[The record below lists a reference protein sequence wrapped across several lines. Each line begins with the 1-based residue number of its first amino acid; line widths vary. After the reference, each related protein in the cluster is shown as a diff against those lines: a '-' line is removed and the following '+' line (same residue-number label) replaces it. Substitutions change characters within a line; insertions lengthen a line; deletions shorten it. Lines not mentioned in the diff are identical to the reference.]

1 MSLGISPPS
10 ADLFRSTR
18 KLCEPKLSPTSIYR
32 LLGEQGHRVL
42 ADDGF
47 ADLFQDVGRRSVPP
61 RVVATVMV
69 LQRLEGLSD
78 REAVER
84 FEFDLRWKYA
94 AGVDLDF
101 PGFAHTVLVDMRA
114 RLRDSERP
122 NRIFETAIEMAKGAG
137 LVGRRR
143 VLDST
148 ALYDAV
154 ATQDTVT
161 MIRAAIRGVLAAADS
176 AQEAELRAVLR
187 REDDYKSAG
196 KPSCSWEDAEAR
208 EALVDAL
215 ARDGYAALN
224 LLEGR
229 ALTETVAQSMELLAT
244 VLGQDLEKRED
255 GIFFIA
261 RRVASN
267 RVISTVDP
275 EARHGHKTASHSF
288 DGYKGHIAV
297 DPDSEI
303 ITATEVTAGNVG
315 DASAAEVLLK
325 DVLPTPAT
333 ATQPG
338 ERMVETRTPVAAEPT
353 EVYGDASYGT
363 ADLVEKVKAAGI
375 DTNMKVQPPSPPRVG
390 MFSQDA
396 FNIDLQAGTVT
407 CPRGRLVVLRTSAD
421 GSQIAAFDAHCEDC
435 PLRDQ
440 CTRSKTRGRSIRL
453 HPKHS
458 VLDRERKRQRDPS
471 WRARYRAT
479 RPKVERKIAHMMRRK
494 HGGRRARVRGQV
506 RVAQDFAL
514 LAAAVNLARLASLR
528 VVHRAET
535 PSPRPS

>member
-1 MSLGISPPS
+1 MSLGVSPPS

-18 KLCEPKLSPTSIYR
+18 ELCEPKLSPTSIYR
-32 LLGEQGHRVL
+32 LLGEQGHRFL
-42 ADDGF
+42 ADESF
-47 ADLFQDVGRRSVPP
+47 ADLFEDVGRRSVPP

-78 REAVER
+78 REAVDR
-84 FEFDLRWKYA
+84 FAFDLRWKYA

-101 PGFAHTVLVDMRA
+101 PSFAHTVLVDMRA

-122 NRIFETAIEMAKGAG
+122 NRIFETAVDMAKDAG

-161 MIRAAIRGVLAAADS
+161 MIRSAIRGVLGAADS
-176 AQEAELRAVLR
+176 VLETELRTVLR
-187 REDDYKSAG
+187 REEDYKSAG
-196 KPSCSWEDAEAR
+196 KPCCAWDDAEAR

-215 ARDGYAALN
+215 ARDGYAVLK

-229 ALTETVAQSMELLAT
+229 TLKETVAQAMELLAT
-244 VLGQDLEKRED
+244 VLGQDLEKRAD
-255 GIFFIA
+255 GVFFIA
-261 RRVASN
+261 QRVAPN

-275 EARHGHKTASHSF
+275 EARHGHKTASRSF
-288 DGYKGHIAV
+288 DGYKGHLAV

-315 DASAAEVLLK
+315 DACAAEVMLK
-325 DVLPTPAT
+325 DVLPSQAT
-333 ATQPG
+333 VTQPG
-338 ERMVETRTPVAAEPT
+338 DGMAEARTPFEAEPI

-363 ADLVEKVKAAGI
+363 ADLVEKVKAAGV
-375 DTNMKVQPPSPPRVG
+375 DTNLKVQPPSPPRVG

-396 FNIDLQAGTVT
+396 FDIDLQAGTVT
-407 CPRGRLVVLRTSAD
+407 CPRGQLVVLRTSAD
-421 GSQIAAFDAHCEDC
+421 GSQIAQFDRHCEHC
-435 PLRDQ
+435 PLRDR
-440 CTRSKTRGRSIRL
+440 CTRSKRQGRSIRL

-494 HGGRRARVRGQV
+494 HGGRRTRMRGQV

-514 LAAAVNLARLASLR
+514 LAAAVNLARLANLR
-528 VVHRAET
+528 VHRTET
-535 PSPRPS
+535 PSQLAS